1 MADDDILC
9 PDEAAGPLEELTAEQ
24 TFRFS
29 CHPGIS
35 CFNRCCHD
43 LALPLTPYDVMRLCA
58 HLGMDGET
66 FLARYAAVRTFPE
79 TGFPLPFLIMDDVD
93 GAPCPFV
100 GPEGCTVYADR
111 PGACRS
117 YPLGRGT
124 RMGRDGIEERH
135 YLVREE
141 HCRGF
146 AAGPLWTPPGWQKSQ
161 GLETYNAS
169 NDRYMWLMTM
179 VQASGRPL
187 EASLSH
193 LALLCLYQL
202 EAFRGIIREKKLLAH
217 VEMDAR
223 RACAVLTDS
232 AATLEFGLDWLEL
245 VIFGRCPHLA
255 PRRGDSAGT

>member
-1 MADDDILC
+1 MADEQLRSSDV
-9 PDEAAGPLEELTAEQ
+9 PEELEELTAEQ

-58 HLGMDGET
+58 HLGMDGEN
-66 FLARYAAVRTFPE
+66 FLERYATVRTFPE
-79 TGFPLPFLIMDDVD
+79 TGFPLPFLNMDEVD
-93 GAPCPFV
+93 GSPCPFV
-100 GPEGCTVYADR
+100 GPAGCTVYADR

-135 YLVREE
+135 YVVREA

-146 AAGPLWTPPGWQKSQ
+146 AAGQDWTPPRWQQSQ
-161 GLETYNAS
+161 GLESYNAF
-169 NDRYMWLMTM
+169 NDRYMRLMTM

-187 EASLSH
+187 EAGLST

-202 EAFRGIIREKKLLAH
+202 EAFRRIIVEKKLLTH
-217 VEMDAR
+217 VDVEAERAR
-223 RACAVLTDS
+223 AILSDN
-232 AATLEFGLDWLEL
+232 AATLDFGLDWLEL
-245 VIFGRCPHLA
+245 VIFGRCPRLA
-255 PRRGDSAGT
+255 ARRRDS